1 MVCVLI
7 DNVNFH
13 YFYGPKVQTVWGHAH
28 HMHYA
33 INNINSHELIIHWAH
48 TAPTSNQLRCMN
60 TDPIPFF
67 FHWAFISFSKNI
79 AQLAD
84 FGATSQCK
92 THEAEKSALKAAPLC
107 VCVCVLAVVATL
119 LIIYNCAVNIALR
132 ATKLIRTSMDTIC
145 VAHIIPN
152 IFHTH
157 TLQQLPKLWRMTSSG
172 DDCVFVCDCS
182 RLL

>member
-60 TDPIPFF
+60 TDLIPFF
-67 FHWAFISFSKNI
+67 FFIEHSFHSAKISHNWPTLVQLLNAKPTKRKN
-79 AQLAD
+79 QRWK
-84 FGATSQCK
+84 Q
-92 THEAEKSALKAAPLC
+92 HLC
-107 VCVCVLAVVATL
+107 ACVCVLAVVATL